1 MNSRQL
7 RANETGR
14 SFPTEKTLCSMC
26 KCDAW
31 ANHHS
36 PGKKEIPMKETCIKV
51 TNRARAE
58 NPQALAWAFGL
69 GSACA
74 IRAPARQLK
83 PVSLRTVPKVQA
95 LARLVIMAATCPATP
110 CFALVN
116 PTCFA
121 SQCHLVLLPAPNA
134 SLVPSSLK
142 NQVYK
147 ATSNAPPQLQN
158 GSLASPKQVAESFA
172 ASQTTSYPF
181 SLPESSE
188 KSQNT
193 LGRCSARGP
202 RWSC

>member
-7 RANETGR
+7 RVNETGR
-14 SFPTEKTLCSMC
+14 SFPTEKTLCSMS

-31 ANHHS
+31 ANHYS
-36 PGKKEIPMKETCIKV
+36 PGKNEVPMKETCIKV
-51 TNRARAE
+51 TNRSRAE

-95 LARLVIMAATCPATP
+95 LARLVIMAAYVPSNSVLCSSQPNMTRLTMPSSATP
-110 CFALVN
+110 GTQRKPRSKQLKDLKNHVIKPDRMA
-116 PTCFA
+116 
-121 SQCHLVLLPAPNA
+121 A
-134 SLVPSSLK
+134 SLRR
-142 NQVYK
+142 
-147 ATSNAPPQLQN
+147 SNLQN
-158 GSLASPKQVAESFA
+158 LSQLPKQLA
-172 ASQTTSYPF
+172 TPF
-181 SLPESSE
+181 FLPESSE